1 MPRHWFSL
9 ATSSIVDRMKG
20 LVEIAATTP
29 RTTKSSVDRVRKI
42 HDETRSRV
50 FEATG
55 LVLEGKKGLDIG
67 PDRRLGCLRCFS
79 LSNDV
84 VAIDTDVV
92 SDRVDLVGYARDL
105 RFRAALARELGIGRF
120 PLPRVLRMPTGPMD
134 FDDESFD

>member
-1 MPRHWFSL
+1 
-9 ATSSIVDRMKG
+9 MKG
-20 LVEIAATTP
+20 FVEIAATTP

-42 HDETRSRV
+42 HEETRSRV

-84 VAIDTDVV
+84 VGIDTDVV
-92 SDRVDLVGYARDL
+92 SDRIDLVGYARDL
-105 RFRAALARELGIGRF
+105 RFRAALAIKTARCDGSAASSARAGM
-120 PLPRVLRMPTGPMD
+120 LRQKTRS
-134 FDDESFD
+134 SFRDCCSSKRRPAEP